1 MKIRNGFVSNCSSS
15 SFCILGASIDE
26 KEVLERLKNKP
37 SVENNRCDPIDIALS
52 GHKLSYCFGISDYY
66 EEVIVGI
73 SADDLDENKSIAELK
88 KDICEK
94 LQNVFVNIELRDV
107 KWFIDGGEDR

>member
-1 MKIRNGFVSNCSSS
+1 MKIRNGFVSNSSSS
-15 SFCILGASIDE
+15 SFCILGATFSE
-26 KEVLERLKNKP
+26 GEVVERLKNKP
-37 SVENNRCDPIDIALS
+37 CVENNRCTTIDIALS

-94 LQNVFVNIELRDV
+94 LQNVFVDIELRDV
-107 KWFIDGGEDR
+107 KWFIDGGRDE